1 MLRDKVRKYYL
12 EQDYNCAETILRCID
27 EEYQLG
33 LEEADFHL
41 VSAFGGGMGCGS
53 SCGAL
58 CGAMAALGRL
68 VVKMRAHA
76 TEGFKETC
84 ADYVKRFEEKLGSTE
99 CLELVK
105 QYKKEEIRCMET
117 VCLAADVFEEFFL
130 THGLEKRISK

>member
-1 MLRDKVRKYYL
+1 MCIRDR
-12 EQDYNCAETILRCID
+12 
-27 EEYQLG
+27 
-33 LEEADFHL
+33 
-41 VSAFGGGMGCGS
+41 
-53 SCGAL
+53 
-58 CGAMAALGRL
+58 
-68 VVKMRAHA
+68 HA

-105 QYKKEEIRCMET
+105 QYKKEDIRCMET